1 MSILSGIEADA
12 TEIGK
17 IFKIAKSL
25 DWNGLSTLWA
35 SEPIQKRLAQGE
47 NAVELALEV
56 GGLFFPP
63 LAVAAN
69 DLDVATSAIQFV
81 GPFLVGAA
89 TKRVDTDNPDWMT
102 NHESPIAD
110 RI

>member
-1 MSILSGIEADA
+1 MSFLSGIEADA

-17 IFKIAKSL
+17 VFKLAKSL
-25 DWNGLSTLWA
+25 DWAGLSTMWA
-35 SEPIQKRLAQGE
+35 SEPIQTRLLQGE
-47 NAVELALEV
+47 NAAELALEV

-63 LAVAAN
+63 LAVVAN
-69 DLDVATSAIQFV
+69 DLNVATSAIQFV

-89 TKRVDTDNPDWMT
+89 AKRIDTDNPDWMT
-102 NHESPIAD
+102 DHESPIAD